1 VSRLAAELAAYEA
14 QARAAADRLAGLQDE
29 DFAAPSV
36 LPGWDLRTLI
46 GHLTASKTGLA
57 AGLATRGTPP
67 ALPPSEYVRAY
78 RPAADDIS
86 AMTRQITGDQA
97 PAALLAQLRESVPAP
112 EELADGTVVAAPRG
126 PMSAL
131 DFVRVRLLDLVVHC
145 DDLTRSL
152 PAGDP
157 VPLPR
162 AALASTVRLLAEIL
176 AAQAPG
182 RSVEVRVPPFVAVQ
196 AVPGPRHTRGTPPN
210 VVEADPVTWLRLA
223 TGRLGFAEAVAGGA
237 VRAGGTRADLTAYLP
252 VLS

>member
-14 QARAAADRLAGLQDE
+14 QCSAAVDTLSSLRDE

-46 GHLTASKTGLA
+46 GHLTASKAGLA
-57 AGLATRGTPP
+57 AGLATRGAPP
-67 ALPPSEYVRAY
+67 ALPPSGYVRAY
-78 RPAADDIS
+78 RPAADDIT
-86 AMTRQITGDQA
+86 AMTKQLTADQP
-97 PAALLAQLRESVPAP
+97 PAALLAHLREPVPAP
-112 EELADGTVVAAPRG
+112 AGLADGAVVAAPRG
-126 PMSAL
+126 PLTAL

-152 PAGDP
+152 PDDHP

-210 VVEADPVTWLRLA
+210 VVEADAVTWLRLA
-223 TGRLGFAEAVAGGA
+223 TGRLDFADAVASGA